1 MFDRGSGLRWVVLIL
16 HSESLPS
23 QGSGEEKVLVFRL
36 HYQGHEQVI

>member
-23 QGSGEEKVLVFRL
+23 QESGEEKVIMFRL
-36 HYQGHEQVI
+36 HCHGQE